1 MTTDR
6 VISLWDAETIHDKVQ
21 ALGQQLEKDFK
32 GSDPLIL
39 SLLGGSLIFVA
50 DLIRAIKQPVR
61 FEFVQVQYSPG
72 GLDGEVRDIHYPMPL
87 TIEDQRLVVIKDVSA
102 SGVPE
107 SYLADQFLQ
116 HGARDV
122 EFAVLI
128 DIPSERKTD
137 FKADYSCFSVE
148 RQGLFVGYGLKHGG
162 QYGNLPYLGRI
173 ADRVGGI

>member
-1 MTTDR
+1 MTTDQ

-21 ALGQQLEKDFK
+21 ILGQQLEDDFK

-39 SLLGGSLIFVA
+39 SVLGGSVIFVA

-72 GLDGEVRDIHYPMPL
+72 GRDGEIRDIHYPIPL
-87 TIEDQRLVVIKDVSA
+87 SIYNQQLVVIKDVSA

-107 SYLADQFLQ
+107 SYLADQFVQ

-122 EFAVLI
+122 KFAVLI
-128 DIPSERKTD
+128 DIPGDRKTD

-148 RQGLFVGYGLKHGG
+148 RKGLFVGYGLKHEG

-173 ADRVGGI
+173 TEKRAGI

>member
-6 VISLWDAETIHDKVQ
+6 VISLWDAETIDEKVQ
-21 ALGQQLEKDFK
+21 ALGQQLGEDFK
-32 GSDPLIL
+32 GTDPLII

-61 FEFVQVQYSPG
+61 FEFVQVKYSPG
-72 GLDGEVRDIHYPMPL
+72 GRDGEIRDVHYPMPL
-87 TIEDQRLVVIKDVSA
+87 NIQDQQLVVIKDVSA

-116 HGARDV
+116 HGASEV
-122 EFAVLI
+122 KFAVLI
-128 DIPSERKTD
+128 DIPADRKTD
-137 FKADYSCFSVE
+137 FQADYSCFSAE
-148 RQGLFVGYGLKHGG
+148 RQGLFVGYGLKHDG

-173 ADRVGGI
+173 AEKAGGI